1 MATLFDVLV
10 LGGIGLCG
18 WFGFQRGLIPAVWVA
33 IQVFLSVSLGLLIGE
48 SLSSLISDGLR
59 FALEPTLPQGFPFE
73 AWSVFLA
80 FMTASWA
87 PLAAFRWLLPGPD
100 VSDEELSL
108 AERAGGGLA
117 GILGGTV
124 FAGGVLVSL
133 SMQPLIAAIRPP
145 ANAMYCDAG
154 RLVIGTAGQFAGES
168 HDGWSLVAFGEPTAD
183 RSVVTAKITSEPWH
197 DPDFNS
203 RHDEGETFADVDGD
217 GIFTKDLRYVDA
229 DNSGSRRLGL
239 YDKYRAG
246 RWDFSLK
253 SDNRDRNPVATA
265 ATGETGDGESA
276 TGEAVGTPAADEDTP
291 PATPATDEGEDISP
305 RPTVTETS
313 PTTTETTPA
322 KDPLDDF

>member
-1 MATLFDVLV
+1 MAILFDVLV

-18 WFGFQRGLIPAVWVA
+18 WLGFQRGLIPTVWLA
-33 IQVFLSVSLGLLIGE
+33 LQVFISVSLGLLLGE
-48 SLSSLISDGLR
+48 SLSSIISDGLR
-59 FALEPTLPQGFPFE
+59 FLLEPTLPQGFPFE

-80 FMTASWA
+80 FMIAAWA
-87 PLAAFRWLLPGPD
+87 PLAALRWLLPGPD
-100 VSDEELSL
+100 VSDEELAL
-108 AERAGGGLA
+108 AEQAGGGLA

-124 FAGGVLVSL
+124 FVGGVLVSL

-154 RLVIGTAGQFAGES
+154 RLVIGTAGRFSGES
-168 HDGWSLVAFGEPTAD
+168 HDGWSLVAFGEPAAD

-203 RHDEGETFADVDGD
+203 RYDEGEAFADVDGD

-246 RWDFSLK
+246 CWDFSLK
-253 SDNRDRNPVATA
+253 SDNRDRNPVAAA
-265 ATGETGDGESA
+265 ATEETSDGESA
-276 TGEAVGTPAADEDTP
+276 TGDAVATTVADDDTSPAALE
-291 PATPATDEGEDISP
+291 TDDGENVTP
-305 RPTVTETS
+305 RPTVTET
-313 PTTTETTPA
+313 PPPPTETTPA